1 MKTVESLLDQVK
13 ASILHDVAQLE
24 MILESSD
31 LATREVVEHGYQV
44 LREQGLEEALACLSA
59 GMSGLMLESRAAL
72 LTPLGNEED
81 TLLLN

>member
-24 MILESSD
+24 VILESSD

-44 LREQGLEEALACLSA
+44 LRDQGLEEALVCLSA
-59 GMSGLMLESRAAL
+59 GMNQLMLESRAAL
-72 LTPLGNEED
+72 LSPLGSEED
-81 TLLLN
+81 TVLLN